1 MMKAK
6 INGVVHEIEDYL
18 SENIGTRSNPEMYLH
33 SVTTTEGKKFLAEK
47 NEIEFPIAFAIIN

>member
-1 MMKAK
+1 MKAK

-18 SENIGTRSNPEMYLH
+18 SENVGTRANPEMYLH

-47 NEIEFPIAFAIIN
+47 NEIEFPIAFTIIN

>member
-1 MMKAK
+1 
-6 INGVVHEIEDYL
+6 
-18 SENIGTRSNPEMYLH
+18 MYLH

>member
-47 NEIEFPIAFAIIN
+47 NKIEFLTGGANA

>member
-18 SENIGTRSNPEMYLH
+18 SENVGTRSNPEMYLH
-33 SVTTTEGKKFLAEK
+33 HVVTSDGKKFLAEK
-47 NEIEFPIAFAIIN
+47 NEIEFLTGGADA

>member
-1 MMKAK
+1 MRAK

-33 SVTTTEGKKFLAEK
+33 SVTTSDGKKFLAENNK
-47 NEIEFPIAFAIIN
+47 IEFLTGGVNA